1 MMGRFQRTGGVWV
14 RHGETCQEFTQ
25 RWPQKES
32 RRWIKSSWRSF
43 WQTLLRSTQT
53 FSTKH
58 YVCNTNRDWR
68 VKALSRVLSS
78 TNRWRLLIVWQGQHG
93 TVPASPYLVK
103 AWCNVGGTFPEPFW
117 QPKTDLH
124 LENHKKNA
132 VGGKKSF
139 FQQLEQACIIHVNSF
154 MIALISDCR

>member
-14 RHGETCQEFTQ
+14 RNGETCQEFTQ

-32 RRWIKSSWRSF
+32 GRRIKSSWRSF
-43 WQTLLRSTQT
+43 WQTPLRSTQT

-58 YVCNTNRDWR
+58 YVCNTHRDWR

-93 TVPASPYLVK
+93 TVPIWWKLGATLVEP
-103 AWCNVGGTFPEPFW
+103 FPEPFW

-124 LENHKKNA
+124 LENDKHNA
-132 VGGKKSF
+132 VGKKKV
-139 FQQLEQACIIHVNSF
+139 LLPTAWTRLNNS
-154 MIALISDCR
+154 C